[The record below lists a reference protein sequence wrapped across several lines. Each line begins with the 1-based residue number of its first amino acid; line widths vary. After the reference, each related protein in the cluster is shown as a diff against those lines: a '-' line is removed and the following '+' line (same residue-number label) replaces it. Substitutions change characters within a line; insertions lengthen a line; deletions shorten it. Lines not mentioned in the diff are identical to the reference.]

1 LENYLLFGALGFFLI
16 FVLLVLIFKLAAG
29 EDCYSKMNKLHKKI
43 FFIYI
48 LGAFSYSFYLGEL
61 NQFPFI
67 SFIVGSFIFL
77 SLHYVYLFSLVG
89 ISKKSISINI
99 LANIKEL
106 STDGVNTSAKKLS
119 EFMSSKENGLDY
131 IRENRLKQMEL
142 LNWAEVKESQYHL
155 TTKGRLFN
163 RMGNTVLKI
172 WNLKRL

>member
-1 LENYLLFGALGFFLI
+1 
-16 FVLLVLIFKLAAG
+16 
-29 EDCYSKMNKLHKKI
+29 MNKLHKKI

-48 LGAFSYSFYLGEL
+48 LGAFTYSFYLGEL

-99 LANIKEL
+99 LANIKNL
-106 STDGVNTSAKKLS
+106 SSDGENSSVKALC
-119 EFMSSKENGLDY
+119 EFMNKEENGLDY
-131 IRENRLKQMEL
+131 IRENRLRQMEL
-142 LNWAEVKESQYHL
+142 LNWAKLENGQYHL
-155 TTKGRLFN
+155 TPKGKLFN
-163 RMGNTVLKI
+163 QMGNTVLKI